1 MVRLGQPNEDET
13 QEVVSFEA
21 GQYVFQQSDEGDHLF
36 VVQQGEVELLKTA
49 KGERERRVA
58 LMLKGDVFGEGS
70 ALEQRPRKFSARCL
84 TACTFLRIDAST
96 LGQLARLHPEVAL
109 HMMRR
114 LSRRLTEAYEAAP
127 AVEPADETAPPVEPA
142 AAHGKPR
149 IVLASGAAEFPL
161 WTGPEAMVGR
171 PDPPSNFIPEINL
184 APHDSHRSLSRRH
197 ALIFRKGDDFF
208 VREETGVRNG
218 TTVNGQKL
226 ETGVPAKIKNGDEIC
241 FGRVKTT
248 FRA

>member
-1 MVRLGQPNEDET
+1 MVRLGHPSEDET
-13 QEVVSFEA
+13 SDVVAFEA
-21 GQYVFQQSDEGDHLF
+21 GQYVFQKNDEGDFLF
-36 VVQQGEVELLKTA
+36 VIQQGEVELLKA
-49 KGERERRVA
+49 DGDRERRIA
-58 LMLKGDVFGEGS
+58 LLGKGDVFGEGS
-70 ALEQRPRKFSARCL
+70 ALEQRARKFSARCV
-84 TACTFLRIDAST
+84 AASTFLRIDAST

-114 LSRRLTEAYEAAP
+114 LSRRLTECYL
-127 AVEPADETAPPVEPA
+127 AVPVVDPADETGAPVVPEKSS
-142 AAHGKPR
+142 GKPR
-149 IVLASGAAEFPL
+149 IVLESGAAEFPL

-171 PDPPSNFIPEINL
+171 PDPPSGFMPEINL

-208 VREETGVRNG
+208 VREEAGVRNG
-218 TTVNGQKL
+218 TTVNGTKL

>member
-1 MVRLGQPNEDET
+1 MVRLGQPNEDQT

-21 GQYVFQQSDEGDHLF
+21 GQYVFQQNDEGVHLF
-36 VVQQGEVELLKTA
+36 VVQQGVVELLKT

-70 ALEQRPRKFSARCL
+70 ALEQRPRKFSARCV
-84 TACTFLRIDAST
+84 TGCTFLRIDAST

-114 LSRRLTEAYEAAP
+114 LSRRLSESYETLQAIDAG
-127 AVEPADETAPPVEPA
+127 DDTSPPVEAP

-149 IVLASGAAEFPL
+149 IVLDSGAAEFPL

-171 PDPPSNFIPEINL
+171 PDPPSGFIPEINL

-208 VREETGVRNG
+208 VREEAGVRNG